1 MSVLYLLRGVI
12 KITLKISQK
21 CSLSCIS
28 GIFLL
33 DLYYNPNRKEE
44 TQMTLGGYTYQVGDL
59 FTTSKTGVTGRIEKF
74 VPMRQNV
81 TKVMLRLA
89 NNQTRFAMVKTY

>member
-1 MSVLYLLRGVI
+1 
-12 KITLKISQK
+12 
-21 CSLSCIS
+21 
-28 GIFLL
+28 
-33 DLYYNPNRKEE
+33 
-44 TQMTLGGYTYQVGDL
+44 MTLGGYTYQVGDL

>member
-1 MSVLYLLRGVI
+1 LTPPTKNARIVLTQY
-12 KITLKISQK
+12 
-21 CSLSCIS
+21 
-28 GIFLL
+28 
-33 DLYYNPNRKEE
+33 RKDK
-44 TQMTLGGYTYQVGDL
+44 QMTLGGYTYQVGDL
-59 FTTSKTGVTGRIEKF
+59 FTTSKTGITGRIEKF